1 MSSTRS
7 PLSRLLPSALLA
19 VAAAAAAFPA
29 LAEEAPGYRI
39 EPLLE
44 NVAWP
49 WNIAFLPD
57 GGYLL
62 TQRGGKLLRLDAD
75 GSIAAEIRGVPPAYV
90 ESQGGLFD
98 VLLDPDFA
106 DNGRIYLSYAHGVP
120 EANATRVMAARLDD
134 DVLRDHE
141 VLFTV
146 EPTKDTPVHYGGK
159 LALMNDGTLLLTTGD
174 GFDYREAAQRL
185 DSLIGKTI
193 RIHTDGSIPDDN
205 PFVDDP
211 DALDAI
217 WTWGHRNPQ
226 GLAVTPDGDVWQ
238 HEHGPRGGDELNLLV
253 AGGNYGWP
261 VATHGIDYNGARISP
276 YTEYPGMTES
286 VVHWTPSIATSGLA
300 RYQGDAFP
308 RWQGDLLL
316 GALAA
321 GEVRRIDLEGT
332 EVVGQQRVFPEI
344 DERVRDVAVGPD
356 GAIYVLID
364 AEDGRVLRI
373 RPAP

>member
-1 MSSTRS
+1 MSSIRS
-7 PLSRLLPSALLA
+7 HLSRVLPSALLA
-19 VAAAAAAFPA
+19 AVAATTASPA
-29 LAEEAPGYRI
+29 LAEDAPGYRI

-49 WNIAFLPD
+49 WDLAFLPD

-62 TQRGGKLLRLDAD
+62 TQRGGTLLRLDAD
-75 GSIAAEIRGVPPAYV
+75 GGIAAEIRGLPATYV

-98 VLLDPDFA
+98 VQPDPDFA

-120 EANATRVMAARLDD
+120 GANATRVMAARLDGD
-134 DVLRDHE
+134 ALHDHE

-146 EPTKDTPVHYGGK
+146 TPTKDTPVHYGGK
-159 LALMNDGTLLLTTGD
+159 LALLDDGTLLLTTGD

-185 DSLIGKTI
+185 DSLMGKTI

-211 DALDAI
+211 DAHDAI
-217 WTWGHRNPQ
+217 WTYGHRNPQ
-226 GLAVTPDGDVWQ
+226 GLAVTPAGDVWQ

-253 AGGNYGWP
+253 PGDNYGWP
-261 VATHGIDYNGARISP
+261 VATHGVDYSGARISP
-276 YTEYPGMTES
+276 YTEYPGMTEPL
-286 VVHWTPSIATSGLA
+286 VHWTPSIATSGLA
-300 RYQGDAFP
+300 WYRGDAFP
-308 RWQGDLLL
+308 QWQGDLFL

-321 GEVRRIDLEGT
+321 GEIRRIDLEGT
-332 EVVGQQRVFPEI
+332 EVVGQERVFPEI
-344 DERVRDVAVGPD
+344 DERVRDIAVGPD
-356 GAIYVLID
+356 GALYVLID